1 MSGARDQGPTRLEYY
16 ASLDGLRGVALIA
29 ILFYHSGVN
38 WIPGGFLFVSTFF
51 TLSGFLITSLLL
63 YEWDGTGRIDL
74 RTFWTRRLRRL
85 MPGAISAL
93 LVIAL
98 LGSTIGDTVEFAF
111 VQLEASSEPL
121 ESLPP

>member
-1 MSGARDQGPTRLEYY
+1 MTPGRDGRPTRLEYY

-38 WIPGGFLFVSTFF
+38 WIPGGFLSVSTFF

-63 YEWDGTGRIDL
+63 YEWDGTGRIDV

-85 MPGAISAL
+85 MPGAITAL

-98 LGSTIGDTVEFAF
+98 NAK
-111 VQLEASSEPL
+111 SSGHKRIA
-121 ESLPP
+121 